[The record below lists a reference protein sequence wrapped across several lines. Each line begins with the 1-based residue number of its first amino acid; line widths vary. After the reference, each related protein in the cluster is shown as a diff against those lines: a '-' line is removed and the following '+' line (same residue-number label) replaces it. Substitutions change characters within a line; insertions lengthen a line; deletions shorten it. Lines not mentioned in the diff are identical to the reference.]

1 MTRLCNSL
9 AEVHAAYVE
18 LFRIK
23 RHLANNGHRFCGL
36 FAVEPEF
43 LDIPTDKTTE
53 LVTSSGKRRRLVTFL
68 PFRRSFD
75 NVRQL

>member
-53 LVTSSGKRRRLVTFL
+53 LADFFREAKAAGYISSVPAELR
-68 PFRRSFD
+68 
-75 NVRQL
+75 